1 LQIFGGDNQTILMG
15 KYYPTDASPFV
26 LFGIKSK
33 SRYWYI
39 GRFFS
44 ATPSQN
50 GFFIIKPAGI
60 GLNGSG

>member
-1 LQIFGGDNQTILMG
+1 MG

-26 LFGIKSK
+26 LFGIKSE
-33 SRYWYI
+33 SRYWYV